1 MGMSPLG
8 KRSDSSERR
17 TSCDNC
23 GKAMYPDRLHI
34 ITLRATPENPY
45 GDCILTVHNWEEGKG
60 SVLFK

>member
-8 KRSDSSERR
+8 KRSDGERR

-34 ITLRATPENPY
+34 ITLRATPDNPY
-45 GDCILTVHNWEEGKG
+45 GDCIFTVHNWEEGKG